1 MLCSS
6 INWWTTRVRWGRA
19 LWYSDVFPRMAQ
31 QQVGERHW
39 CTIPHTSLSSTGV
52 VKSVDDLTS
61 ADLWH
66 YQPVCDLRLYK
77 CDIVVVDTWTHET
90 VPATVF
96 RDLPDSRY
104 PMQLN
109 HAVSTNSV
117 SHSKI
122 KPLCKLIF
130 CFHYVERH
138 LHINGKLSIFATFAF
153 APWKRKMYLFTH
165 A

>member
-1 MLCSS
+1 MSFHEWHNNRLENV
-6 INWWTTRVRWGRA
+6 I
-19 LWYSDVFPRMAQ
+19 
-31 QQVGERHW
+31 
-39 CTIPHTSLSSTGV
+39 CTIPHTSLSSTRV

-104 PMQLN
+104 PMKLN

-122 KPLCKLIF
+122 KHCGSWSIVSIMWKGIYTSTANWAFLRLLLLHLGREKCICLLMRNMIF
-130 CFHYVERH
+130 NVFYQ
-138 LHINGKLSIFATFAF
+138 GKRELNF
-153 APWKRKMYLFTH
+153 L
-165 A
+165 

>member
-1 MLCSS
+1 MVGPIWPGLARDPFALCWASQNPDRQLGCNEDVPYHS
-6 INWWTTRVRWGRA
+6 GRWC
-19 LWYSDVFPRMAQ
+19 SDASPRMAQ

-61 ADLWH
+61 ADLCTISLFVTYVYTNLILLW
-66 YQPVCDLRLYK
+66 
-77 CDIVVVDTWTHET
+77 WTHET

-104 PMQLN
+104 PMKLN
-109 HAVSTNSV
+109 HAVSTNSL

-138 LHINGKLSIFATFAF
+138 YTSKAN
-153 APWKRKMYLFTH
+153 W
-165 A
+165 

>member
-1 MLCSS
+1 MLL
-6 INWWTTRVRWGRA
+6 
-19 LWYSDVFPRMAQ
+19 LWA
-31 QQVGERHW
+31 
-39 CTIPHTSLSSTGV
+39 
-52 VKSVDDLTS
+52 
-61 ADLWH
+61 
-66 YQPVCDLRLYK
+66 
-77 CDIVVVDTWTHET
+77 HET

-104 PMQLN
+104 PMKLN

-122 KPLCKLIF
+122 KPLCKLVF

-138 LHINGKLSIFATFAF
+138 LLINGKLRIFATFTF
-153 APWKRKMYLFTH
+153 APWKRKMYVFTH